1 MDIQLVS
8 SAKHSTKEHSVA
20 RSKRSDSDLLAAK
33 DQVDSVEESDEMQ
46 FRRSQELLLQS
57 ALSLSVY
64 CSTEH
69 NDNLSLL
76 FILNRI

>member
-8 SAKHSTKEHSVA
+8 SAKHSTKEHSAA
-20 RSKRSDSDLLAAK
+20 RSKRSDPDLLAAK
-33 DQVDSVEESDEMQ
+33 DKVDSVEESDEMQ

-57 ALSLSVY
+57 ALALSVCY
-64 CSTEH
+64 YTEH
-69 NDNLSLL
+69 SDNLSLL